1 VAAHDLAAWLAPH
14 LSRDDQQGRP
24 VLFRLT
30 DERDRARFEQLRSR
44 FQGAQVCDRI
54 REQIGGL
61 VQSRMPATRLTP
73 AQREEAVDAHLAATP
88 EHLYGAWV
96 WYPWLRRLVHLLDGD
111 EFVELRTDRNRN
123 KITREERD
131 RLAAKRVGVVGLS
144 AGHAIALAL
153 ALERGC
159 GELRLAD
166 SDSLDLSN
174 LNRVRAGVH
183 EIGLPKVVLASRA
196 IAEVDPFLEVACF
209 PDGVQA
215 GNVDAFLLGERP
227 LDLVFDECDSLDV
240 KVLLRERARQARI
253 PVVMATG
260 ERGMIDVERFDLEPD
275 RPLLHGLVGDLDS
288 ACLSHLT
295 GPEKVPHV
303 LRILGGQ
310 DSLPRRARESLAQVG
325 RTIETWPQHASAEI
339 HNSGVAADV
348 SRRILLGELRAS
360 GRYLVDLE
368 ALIPG

>member
-1 VAAHDLAAWLAPH
+1 VAAHDLAAWLAPL
-14 LSRDDQQGRP
+14 LSREDQQARP
-24 VLFRLT
+24 VLFRLA
-30 DERDRARFEQLRSR
+30 DDGDRARFEQLRSDL
-44 FQGAQVCDRI
+44 QHVQVCDRI

-61 VQSRMPATRLTP
+61 VQSRTPGARLEP
-73 AQREEAVDAHLAATP
+73 AQREEAVDAHLAGTP
-88 EHLYGAWV
+88 AHLYGVWA
-96 WYPWLRRLVHLLDGD
+96 WYPWLRRLVHLLDRD

-166 SDSLDLSN
+166 ADSLDLSN

-183 EIGLPKVVLASRA
+183 EIGLPKVVVASRA
-196 IAEVDPFLEVACF
+196 IAEVDPFLEVTCF
-209 PDGVQA
+209 PGGVQA
-215 GNVDAFLLGERP
+215 GNVDAFLLGNGP

-240 KVLLRERARQARI
+240 KLLLRERAREAGI

-260 ERGMIDVERFDLEPD
+260 ERGMLDVERYDLEPD

-288 ACLSHLT
+288 ARLRRLT

-303 LRILGGQ
+303 LTILGGQ
-310 DSLPRRARESLAQVG
+310 ESLPRRARESLAEVG
-325 RTIETWPQHASAEI
+325 RTIETWPQLASAVI
-339 HNSGVAADV
+339 LNSGAAADV
-348 SRRILLGELRAS
+348 SRRILLGGLRAS
-360 GRYLVDLE
+360 GRHLVDLE
-368 ALIPG
+368 ALIPD